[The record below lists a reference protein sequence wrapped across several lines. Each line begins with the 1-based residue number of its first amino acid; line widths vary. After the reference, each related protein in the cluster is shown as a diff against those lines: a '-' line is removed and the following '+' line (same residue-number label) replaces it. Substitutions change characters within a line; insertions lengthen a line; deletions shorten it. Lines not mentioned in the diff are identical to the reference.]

1 MKNKFSAQLK
11 IVVLSMFAVL
21 ALLTFF
27 VFSQTFNKKAEN
39 ITFVYNSSLPVYT
52 ADVNILDI
60 L

>member
-1 MKNKFSAQLK
+1 MKNKLSAQLK
-11 IVVLSMFAVL
+11 IIVLTMFAVL
-21 ALLTFF
+21 ALVTFIMC
-27 VFSQTFNKKAEN
+27 SQMFNKKTEN